1 MTLTRIFP
9 VNLTPETVK
18 TNTAYSKALKDAR
31 NAVNAAYAVVQRA
44 DPYGRS
50 AILEAARYALDVA
63 ETVLDAIRA
72 LDIPL
77 RA

>member
-1 MTLTRIFP
+1 MLRIFP

-18 TNTAYSKALKDAR
+18 ANTAYSKALKDAR

-63 ETVLDAIRA
+63 EGVLDSVRA